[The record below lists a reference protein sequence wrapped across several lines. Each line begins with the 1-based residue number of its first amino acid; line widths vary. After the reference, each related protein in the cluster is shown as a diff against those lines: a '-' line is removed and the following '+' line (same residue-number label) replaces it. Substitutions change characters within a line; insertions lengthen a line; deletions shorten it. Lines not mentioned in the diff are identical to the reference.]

1 MKRLIA
7 LMALLGTLTACSAPA
22 EPAATEQKE
31 TPAAEESVTAEPPAS
46 LDDKATFSAAAPE
59 KLTYSVTLET
69 LEDTSEAGDG
79 TVLIHRTY
87 TLPVI
92 SVETADGTAVT
103 EASTPAE
110 TEALTVAQTF
120 NDQFRAWAASDG
132 ADEMAAGAEEDRAF
146 RAESGLEWHPYELE
160 LDCSLY
166 QTEELISVQA
176 EYYSYTGGAH
186 PNTVLLA
193 WNYDL
198 TTGQFLTPEQLAADG
213 QAFSEAV
220 RAELLRQSQ
229 ETAADNDMAPEEYFW
244 SNYEEILA
252 GWSSYAV
259 SFDETGMTVGFSP
272 FELAAYAAGPQIY
285 HLPYETFT
293 GYLSIHG
300 LAMLGL
306 AAAGK

>member
-1 MKRLIA
+1 M
-7 LMALLGTLTACSAPA
+7 MSDVMPC
-22 EPAATEQKE
+22 
-31 TPAAEESVTAEPPAS
+31 PPGF
-46 LDDKATFSAAAPE
+46 L
-59 KLTYSVTLET
+59 
-69 LEDTSEAGDG
+69 
-79 TVLIHRTY
+79 Y
-87 TLPVI
+87 TGIDLPV
-92 SVETADGTAVT
+92 SAV
-103 EASTPAE
+103 
-110 TEALTVAQTF
+110 
-120 NDQFRAWAASDG
+120 
-132 ADEMAAGAEEDRAF
+132 
-146 RAESGLEWHPYELE
+146 PYELE

-193 WNYDL
+193 WNFDL

-285 HLPYETFT
+285 HLPYETFA

-306 AAAGK
+306 AAAEK

>member
-176 EYYSYTGGAH
+176 EYYSYT
-186 PNTVLLA
+186 L
-193 WNYDL
+193 
-198 TTGQFLTPEQLAADG
+198 DG
-213 QAFSEAV
+213 YGEGD
-220 RAELLRQSQ
+220 RHYYRQ
-229 ETAADNDMAPEEYFW
+229 PG
-244 SNYEEILA
+244 I
-252 GWSSYAV
+252 
-259 SFDETGMTVGFSP
+259 
-272 FELAAYAAGPQIY
+272 
-285 HLPYETFT
+285 
-293 GYLSIHG
+293 
-300 LAMLGL
+300 
-306 AAAGK
+306 